1 MIEPKF
7 PIWVVVVV
15 FVCVCVCVWGG
26 GGGGGGGYA
35 PSRITYLK
43 KQPNLALCC
52 YRSNFPLVDFDEMCN
67 ELDWKLWTAL

>member
-7 PIWVVVVV
+7 PNWVVVVV
-15 FVCVCVCVWGG
+15 VVCVCVCVGG
-26 GGGGGGGYA
+26 GEGLC

-52 YRSNFPLVDFDEMCN
+52 YHSNFPLVDFDEMCN
-67 ELDWKLWTAL
+67 ELD